1 MLHDLMISIQE
12 YLMLSDDSTEH
23 GARRSLEL
31 VGRTAHSR
39 EGNVICVWLEEI

>member
-1 MLHDLMISIQE
+1 MLNDLMSAIQD
-12 YLMLSDDSTEH
+12 YLMLSKVNTEH

-31 VGRTAHSR
+31 VGRNAHSR